1 MNRVIK
7 SKVYKDGSFFDGII
21 GVQGGSISSFGS
33 CSGADSSSL
42 CHTEG
47 EVFQFNNFVVL
58 PGFIDVHVH
67 LREPGFSYK
76 ETVESG
82 TLAAAR
88 GGYTH
93 VCSMPNLKPV
103 PDSFEGLEP
112 QLKAIENSA
121 KVNVYPYGTITE
133 GQRGIKLSDFDG
145 LLNRVIAF
153 SDDGVGVQNEDL
165 MRQAMLEAKKRKKMI
180 VAHCE
185 DNVLRAGG
193 YIHDGEYARK
203 HGHKGINSESEWKQI
218 ERDLKLVAE
227 TGCSYHVCH
236 ISAKE
241 SVELLRQAKRAGLD
255 VSGETAPHYLVLD
268 DSELRDEGRFKM
280 NPPIRSAKDREAL
293 IEGIL
298 DGTLD
303 MIATDHAPHSAE
315 EKGKGLKDSLMGI
328 VGLETAFPVLYTEL
342 VKGGIISF
350 DKLIKLLHYN
360 PMKRFGIGTEI
371 EFGAEANFTV
381 FDLDTPY
388 IIDSNEFL
396 SMGKSTPFE
405 GKEVYGRCKM
415 TIAKGD
421 LVWKEI

>member
-103 PDSFEGLEP
+103 PDSFEGIKP
-112 QLKAIENSA
+112 QLQAIENSA

-133 GQRGIKLSDFDG
+133 GQKGMKLSDFDG
-145 LLNRVIAF
+145 LLNHVIAF

-203 HGHKGINSESEWKQI
+203 YGHKGISSESEWKQI

-241 SVELLRQAKRAGLD
+241 SVELLRQAKLAGLD

-350 DKLIKLLHYN
+350 EKLIQLLHYN

-371 EFGAEANFTV
+371 EVGAEANFTV

-396 SMGKSTPFE
+396 SRGKSTPFE

>member
-103 PDSFEGLEP
+103 PDSFEGVKP
-112 QLKAIENSA
+112 QLQAIENSA

-133 GQRGIKLSDFDG
+133 GQKGMKLSDFDG
-145 LLNRVIAF
+145 LLNHVIAF
-153 SDDGVGVQNEDL
+153 SDDGVGVQSEDL

-350 DKLIKLLHYN
+350 EKLIQLLHYN

-371 EFGAEANFTV
+371 ELGAKANFTV

-396 SMGKSTPFE
+396 SRGKSTPFE